1 VAHRSDPKKKGTDEV
16 RTIPTIG
23 VTVVLGLFTVTPG
36 ARGQFRPP
44 RPEQGPQALFF
55 EAFPL
60 PGETDSLQERVD
72 LHYRIDREFF
82 VPVRDPDGH
91 SPFHRS
97 GELVV
102 ELADSTGG
110 IAARAMQT
118 LEIPEGDADRK
129 PPGSRWEQGVFQLLV
144 PPGRYRILMTV
155 EDQESRRSILDSTR
169 FVRTSPR
176 ALPGL
181 GSASIVL
188 IEPPLSEAHGFPD
201 VRLMNYG
208 EDVLFGRPAALLV
221 VWTSAGGRDTLL
233 TVKYSFAGDPASNED
248 RPFLPPDREVTVPV
262 YRGMKFVPWTDSS
275 RAAYRVSRDA
285 PERLCAA
292 IVPVPFARLLLRT
305 FRMTFGLS
313 SGSDRFEVVRKGRAV
328 WPDMPFTLKDIDN
341 ALDALRYVTTEPE
354 LDSLR
359 RGNMETRREH
369 LEGFWRSRGGKQ
381 ETAFNDVMTEYYRR
395 ADLATRN
402 FGTLRQPDGF
412 RSDRGR
418 IYVLYGPP
426 SSTDRTLN
434 PVSGFQETW
443 TYVHLKK
450 KFIFVDQNKS
460 GTYVLVSTTAL

>member
-1 VAHRSDPKKKGTDEV
+1 MGRSDLKKIGGDVV
-16 RTIPTIG
+16 RTTQTI
-23 VTVVLGLFTVTPG
+23 VLIVVLALVTMAPG
-36 ARGQFRPP
+36 ANGQFRPP
-44 RPEQGPQALFF
+44 RPEQGPRVLFF

-60 PGETDSLQERVD
+60 PGDGDSLEDRVD
-72 LHYRIDREFF
+72 VHYRIDREFF

-110 IAARAMQT
+110 IATRAMQT
-118 LEIPEGDADRK
+118 LEIPEEDADRK
-129 PPGSRWEQGVFQLLV
+129 QAGSRWEQGIFQLMV
-144 PPGRYRILMTV
+144 PPGMYRVLMTV
-155 EDQESRRSILDSTR
+155 EDQESRRSIMDSSR

-176 ALPGL
+176 TVRGL
-181 GSASIVL
+181 ATASVVL
-188 IEPPLSEAHGFPD
+188 IAPPPEAHGIPD
-201 VRLMNYG
+201 LTLMNYG

-221 VWTSAGGRDTLL
+221 VWTPAGRRDTILS
-233 TVKYSFAGDPASNED
+233 VKYSFAGEPDSPPED
-248 RPFLPPDREVTVPV
+248 RPFLPPDRELTVPL
-262 YRGMKFVPWTDSS
+262 YRGVKFAPWTDSS

-285 PERLCAA
+285 AEGTCAA
-292 IVPVPFARLLLRT
+292 IVPVPFARLLLRPFRIT
-305 FRMTFGLS
+305 FTLS

-328 WPDMPFTLKDIDN
+328 WPDMPFSLKDIDN
-341 ALDALRYVTTEPE
+341 ALDALRYVTTEVE

-359 RGNMETRREH
+359 RGNMETRRAN

-381 ETAFNDVMTEYYRR
+381 ETAFNEVMTEYYRR

-426 SSTDRTLN
+426 TTTDRTLN
-434 PVSGFQETW
+434 PVSGFQEVW
-443 TYVHLKK
+443 TYVRLKK